1 MAVREVVLIG
11 DTRLR
16 QVALAVDPTRHDW
29 RQDATDLAD
38 TLADLKARLGF
49 GRGLA
54 SLQIGSPWRLI
65 AFDCRLGTFVAVNPR
80 ITWRS
85 DETFSVLDDCFSIP
99 GRKVPVTRSKAV
111 AFECLDIDGHAHVF
125 ERLEPDLAELVQHE
139 VDHLDGILMTDRAGQ
154 QHSSTATGVDSRMGA
169 T

>member
-11 DTRLR
+11 DERLR
-16 QVALAVDPTRHDW
+16 RVARTVDLAESSW
-29 RQDATDLAD
+29 RQDAIDLAD

-54 SLQIGSPWRLI
+54 GQQVGSLWRLI
-65 AFDCRLGTFVAVNPR
+65 AFDCRLGRFVAVNPR

-85 DETFSVLDDCFSIP
+85 DETFAVLDDCFSIP
-99 GRKVPVTRSKAV
+99 GRKVPVTRNRSV
-111 AFECLDIDGHAHVF
+111 SFECLDLDGQSRIH

-139 VDHLDGILMTDRAGQ
+139 VDHLDGVLMVDRAQKEGSK
-154 QHSSTATGVDSRMGA
+154 HRVWS
-169 T
+169 

>member
-11 DTRLR
+11 DARLR
-16 QVALAVDPTRHDW
+16 QVAQAVDPTRHDW
-29 RQDATDLAD
+29 RQDAMDLAD
-38 TLADLKARLGF
+38 TLTDLKARLGF

-54 SLQIGSPWRLI
+54 GPQIGSPWRLI

-99 GRKVPVTRSKAV
+99 GRKVPVMRSRAV
-111 AFECLDIDGHAHVF
+111 TFECLDLDGQIHGF
-125 ERLEPDLAELVQHE
+125 ECLEPDLAELVQHE
-139 VDHLDGILMTDRAGQ
+139 VDHLDGILMVDRVQAEALE
-154 QHSSTATGVDSRMGA
+154 HHAKS
-169 T
+169 

>member
-1 MAVREVVLIG
+1 MTVREVVLIG

-16 QVALAVDPTRHDW
+16 QTAQAVDFAAHDW
-29 RQDATDLAD
+29 RQDAMDLAD

-54 SLQIGSPWRLI
+54 GPQIGSCWRLI
-65 AFDCRLGTFVAVNPR
+65 AFDCHLGTFVAINPR

-85 DETFSVLDDCFSIP
+85 SETFSVLDDCFSIP
-99 GRKVPVTRSKAV
+99 GRKVPVMRSRSIT
-111 AFECLDIDGHAHVF
+111 FEYLDFDGQAHVF

-139 VDHLDGILMTDRAGQ
+139 VDHLDGILMVDRARAETLE
-154 QHSSTATGVDSRMGA
+154 HRARS
-169 T
+169 